1 MTDLVDKEQGS
12 ALNER
17 STAELVRRASEQ
29 ISTLIR
35 DELKLAQLELAR
47 KGKHAGIGIGLFS
60 GAGVF
65 IFYGVGALV
74 ATAILALALVVDNW
88 LAALIV
94 AVALLLI
101 AGIMALIGTRQVKQ
115 ASPPVPQDAVDSVK
129 VDIETVTE
137 AVRETRGHR

>member
-1 MTDLVDKEQGS
+1 MTDLVDKERGVS
-12 ALNER
+12 SGDR
-17 STAELVRRASEQ
+17 STAELVRLASEQ
-29 ISTLIR
+29 ISTLVR

-65 IFYGVGALV
+65 VLYGVGALV
-74 ATAILALALVVDNW
+74 ATAIVALALVMEPW

-94 AVALLLI
+94 GVVLLLI
-101 AGIMALIGTRQVKQ
+101 AGILALIGRRQVRR

-129 VDIETVTE
+129 VDIETVTA